1 MIADHAE
8 KIICLHL
15 PRRKDRALIAR
26 RTFESENILQ
36 HVMFY
41 AGVDGQ
47 LIRPPSGWR
56 ASRGAYGCLISH
68 LAVIETARMNKWKS
82 VMVFE
87 DDIVLVPDFVELLDR
102 CVARLDDKWDALYMR
117 STCSLKGAKFT
128 SGHFSFRTTGA
139 LGRLGCIYND
149 CMYDALIEASYNA
162 QTGAPWSRGDV
173 AYASIHKH
181 FRVFAARPFL
191 IGQIPT
197 HSETEGR
204 QSLKRH
210 AQV

>member
-1 MIADHAE
+1 MITAHAE

-15 PRRKDRALIAR
+15 PRREDRALIAR
-26 RTFESENILQ
+26 RTFEREKILQ

-56 ASRGAYGCLISH
+56 ASRGAYGCLVSH
-68 LAVIETARMNKWKS
+68 LSVIETARMNGWKS

-87 DDIVLVPDFVELLDR
+87 DDIVLVSNFVELLDR
-102 CVARLDDKWDALYMR
+102 CVVSLNGEWDALYMR
-117 STCSLKGAKFT
+117 STCALKGASST
-128 SGHFSFRTTGA
+128 SGRFSSRTMGA
-139 LGRLGCIYND
+139 LGRLGCIYKE
-149 CMYDALIEASYNA
+149 CMYDKLIEASYNA
-162 QTGAPWSRGDV
+162 QIGNPSSRGDV
-173 AYASIHKH
+173 AYASTHKH

-191 IGQIPT
+191 VGQIPT

-204 QSLKRH
+204 QSLRRH
-210 AQV
+210 AKV